1 MFHENFRYLPDDVA
15 AVGSWKSYL
24 GGALEQPR
32 ALFLCSNPRISELL
46 THHGQLGPCSSES
59 HKEHLALHMVF
70 VVSKILLFSLPY
82 LDLSHCF
89 SEIGVT
95 HSRNTHTL
103 DGKEE
108 TCGFFPS
115 EHTESDF

>member
-70 VVSKILLFSLPY
+70 VVSKILLFSL
-82 LDLSHCF
+82 LLSRFISLFQRDRCSTLTKH
-89 SEIGVT
+89 
-95 HSRNTHTL
+95 THT
-103 DGKEE
+103 
-108 TCGFFPS
+108 
-115 EHTESDF
+115 HTGWKGGNLRFLSFGTH